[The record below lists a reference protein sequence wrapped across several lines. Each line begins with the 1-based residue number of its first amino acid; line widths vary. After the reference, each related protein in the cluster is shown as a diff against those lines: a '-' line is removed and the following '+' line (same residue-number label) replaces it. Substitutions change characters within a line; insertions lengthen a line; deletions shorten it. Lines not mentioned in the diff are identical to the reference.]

1 MHVTSDRLG
10 LGGQVNASVPEA
22 IELVKEALK
31 TEGFGV
37 LTEIDMQAT
46 MKAKLDIDRAP
57 YVILG
62 ACNPQLA
69 HRALGLEA
77 DIGLMLPCNV
87 VVRDQDGQTL
97 VRAVDPTR
105 MLTSTENPALDTLAL
120 EVREKLERALS
131 RLPG

>member
-1 MHVTSDRLG
+1 MNVTSDRHG
-10 LGGQVNASVPEA
+10 LGGPVNASVPEA

-37 LTEIDMQAT
+37 LTEIDLQAT
-46 MKAKLDIDRAP
+46 MKSKLDIDRAP

-62 ACNPQLA
+62 ACNPPLA

-77 DIGLMLPCNV
+77 DIGLVMPCNV
-87 VVRDQDGQTL
+87 IIREDEGQTH
-97 VRAVDPTR
+97 VKAIDPTR
-105 MLTSTENPALDTLAL
+105 LLPITENPALVPLAL

>member
-1 MHVTSDRLG
+1 MHVTSDRHG
-10 LGGQVNASVPEA
+10 LGGPVNVSIPEA
-22 IELVKEALK
+22 IDLVKEALK

-37 LTEIDMQAT
+37 LTEIDLQAT

-62 ACNPQLA
+62 ACNPHLA
-69 HRALGLEA
+69 HRALELEA
-77 DIGLMLPCNV
+77 DIGLVMPCNV
-87 VVRDQDGQTL
+87 IIREEAGQTH
-97 VRAVDPTR
+97 VRAIDPTR
-105 MLTSTENPALDTLAL
+105 LLAVTENPALEPLGL